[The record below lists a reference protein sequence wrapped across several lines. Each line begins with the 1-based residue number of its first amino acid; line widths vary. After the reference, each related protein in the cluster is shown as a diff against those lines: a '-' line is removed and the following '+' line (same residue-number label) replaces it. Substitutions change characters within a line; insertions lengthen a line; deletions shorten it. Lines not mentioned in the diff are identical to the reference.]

1 MKRRRAFLIAAV
13 VLAATGLGVVAA
25 VLRADYSQPARES
38 AARFLGVEPDELEFL
53 RRTDDSRFY
62 SRGVLEKWRWSDPHT
77 GDVVDVTVVRDGA
90 RVDTA
95 SWNQTTPSEGE
106 PQVTRE
112 DALAVARNWARR
124 FRAFRPEG
132 EPEYML
138 KDFGDQRAA
147 HQFRWRGTG
156 AGAGTYSIRVMVDVV
171 TGRPVACSAIYW
183 PPQPEPTMPIRIS
196 RERAREIAMAAAD
209 KIEGL
214 RVESIRASEVNTRS
228 PYRPEGEPVY
238 VVSIEGWIVP
248 RGATEE
254 CGYANSLGVHATTGE
269 VLTKQ
274 LWEDE

>member
-1 MKRRRAFLIAAV
+1 MKRRRVFLIGAV
-13 VLAATGLGVVAA
+13 VLAATGLGVVAGM
-25 VLRADYSQPARES
+25 LRADYSQPARES
-38 AARFLGVEPDELEFL
+38 AARFLGVESDELEFL
-53 RRTDDSRFY
+53 RRTEDSRFY
-62 SRGVLEKWRWSDPHT
+62 SRGVLEEWRWSDART
-77 GDVVDVTVVRDGA
+77 GDVVDVTMVRDGA
-90 RVDTA
+90 RVVMA
-95 SWNQTTPSEGE
+95 SWNETRPSEGE

-112 DALAVARNWARR
+112 DALAVALGWARR
-124 FRAFRPEG
+124 FPAFRPEE

-147 HQFRWRGTG
+147 HQFRWRGAGPG
-156 AGAGTYSIRVMVDVV
+156 AETHSIRVMVDVV

-196 RERAREIAMAAAD
+196 RERAREIAIAAAD

-214 RVESIRASEVNTRS
+214 RVESIRASAINTRS

-274 LWEDE
+274 LWEDG